1 MSDRDQLLQAVLDE
15 FKSTREEI
23 LATRHSLNNVT
34 AVTVQVNSQLE
45 RFLERFDEHSERL
58 DQASLQVAHLE
69 RQAAAAK
76 YWLAGASAAIAGLF
90 GIAMWVAS
98 NVPEAVI
105 QRMAG
110 GR

>member
-15 FKSTREEI
+15 LAETRR
-23 LATRHSLNNVT
+23 ALNAVT
-34 AVTVQVNSQLE
+34 SVTVQVNSQLE

-98 NVPEAVI
+98 NVPQAVI
-105 QRMAG
+105 ERMAG
-110 GR
+110 GK